1 MDRIMDDYIHS
12 VGGGSINILY
22 AEDDKEISESFSKSL
37 KRDRNYNILIAEDGK
52 EGERIYRENSID
64 VIICDLEMPKHSG
77 TQMIRKIREIDKDI
91 PIIITTAY
99 NDREHLEDLVDLKID
114 AFFEKP
120 FNMAEVI
127 KKLDECV
134 EYEREKKGVA
144 KEINFNKQLLERLL
158 TVIKVGIC
166 ITDKDGKFVFVNKH
180 YTKIYGYKK
189 EELLGNSFLMMLPED
204 RREEFDKLH
213 KDFIDNKVS
222 EIPFRANV
230 VDKYGKKL
238 DIIATGSRLVD
249 SDGNI
254 FKVTSVEDITEIIK
268 MEEDKKEY
276 ERQLF
281 QQSKMAAMGE
291 MLGAIAHQ
299 WRQPLNVLGILNIT
313 LEENF
318 LDGKLTEEKMEKHI
332 SKTVDQIDFMSKT
345 IDDFKNFLMPDK
357 VKESFSLKP
366 AVQNVLDILNAS
378 FDNNKISYTYDDSSV
393 ENDRVYGL
401 KNEIKQVFLN
411 ILNNAKDAIK
421 EREKKEDIEGRID
434 IKILDDDRNVIAL
447 IKDNGGG
454 IEQSILDRIFEP
466 YFTTKAEGEG
476 TGIGLYMSKM
486 IVERS
491 AEGTLE
497 AYNEDD
503 GAVFKIVFKKGD
515 E

>member
-1 MDRIMDDYIHS
+1 MDRVIDSSINS
-12 VGGGSINILY
+12 VEVGPVNILY
-22 AEDDKEISESFSKSL
+22 VEDDEEIAEIFAKTI
-37 KRDRNYNILIAEDGK
+37 KRDRNYNVIIGRDGE
-52 EGERIYRENSID
+52 EGERLYRENSID
-64 VIICDLEMPKHSG
+64 VIICDLEMPVCSG
-77 TQMIRKIREIDKDI
+77 ASMIREIREKDKDT

-99 NDREHLEDLVDLKID
+99 NDRAHLKDLVDLKID

-120 FNMAEVI
+120 FDMKEVI

-134 EYEREKKGVA
+134 EYEKHKKGIA
-144 KEINFNKQLLERLL
+144 KEINFNKQLLEQLL
-158 TVIKVGIC
+158 KVLKVGIC
-166 ITDKDGKFVFVNKH
+166 ITDRDGRFVFVNEH
-180 YTKIYGYKK
+180 YTSIYGYRKD
-189 EELLGNSFLMMLPED
+189 ELLGNSFLMMLPEES
-204 RREEFDKLH
+204 REEFDKLH
-213 KDFIDNKVS
+213 RDFIDNKVS

-230 VDKYGKKL
+230 VNKHGDML
-238 DIIATGSRLVD
+238 DIIATGGRLED
-249 SDGNI
+249 SDGNV

-318 LDGKLTEEKMEKHI
+318 LDGKLDEEKMEKHVA
-332 SKTVDQIDFMSKT
+332 KTVEQVDFMSKT

-378 FDNNKISYTYDDSSV
+378 FDNNKIGYSYDDSGVSS
-393 ENDRVYGL
+393 DRVYGL
-401 KNEIKQVFLN
+401 KNEIKQVFMN

-421 EREKKEDIEGRID
+421 EREKREDIEGKID
-434 IKILDDDRNVIAL
+434 IKLVDDDTHIDVL

-454 IEQSILDRIFEP
+454 IDKEIIDRIFEP
-466 YFTTKAEGEG
+466 YFTTKGEGEG

-486 IVERS
+486 IVEKS

-503 GAVFKIVFKKGD
+503 GAVFKIVLKKG
-515 E
+515 EE